1 MLTRISWRNVWRN
14 KVRSLILVS
23 SIAMGI
29 WAGIFMLSFSWGM
42 SIQYVNMGIKG
53 QVSHIQLHHPLFK
66 EDRKINFTIPGAP
79 AILDE
84 INALETVKAA
94 TGRVI
99 VGGMVSSPTAG
110 AGANVTGID
119 PDQEN
124 KVTGIGDNII
134 EGEYFDSGKHNQILI
149 GEKLAQKLKVKL
161 RNKIVLTVQDT
172 DGNITAG
179 AFRISGIYRTSNSS
193 LDELNVYVRDTDI
206 SRLLGLDADQ
216 IQEIAVLLQDN
227 TDLAATY
234 EGLQSKYPGL
244 LVEDWKTLAPE
255 LRIVIDSFSQTM
267 YLFMSIILLA
277 LTFGIINTMLMAVL
291 ERIHELGILMAIG
304 MNKLSVFL
312 MIMLETL
319 YLAIIG
325 GICGLLLAYGSIQLL
340 SNTGIDLSA
349 FATGLSS
356 YGMDTMVYPAF
367 PDKQFL
373 EIFIMIF
380 IAAILSAIYPAYKA
394 LKLNPVQAIRKI

>member
-66 EDRKINFTIPGAP
+66 EDRKIKFTIPGAP

-134 EGEYFDSGKHNQILI
+134 EGEYFDSDKQNQILI

-161 RNKIVLTVQDT
+161 RNKVVLTVQDT

-206 SRLLGLDADQ
+206 SRLLGLDTDQ
-216 IQEIAVLLQDN
+216 IQEIALLLQDN

-380 IAAILSAIYPAYKA
+380 IAAVLSAIYPAYKA